1 MTMAYHELRASYA
14 FVERNI
20 NLVKRYWGWEL
31 VWMLYTIANSL
42 AVVLIA
48 RGANT
53 AVGGQPLSTAQV
65 DTLILF
71 LAIGALVWHYLA
83 VVFQT
88 VSEMIS
94 WERWEG
100 TIEYTFMAPVR
111 RGTHMVGTALFSLV
125 YGFVHTAV
133 VLVIVVLVFDLNM
146 ANANYVS
153 ASAVLIAGSLS
164 LVGIGIMGAVLPLL
178 YPERGAE
185 MTHVIQAA
193 LVLISGVYIT
203 ASEMPE
209 PLATIS
215 IFSPATYVI
224 EGIRSALIDGEG
236 FAELWPTMV
245 GLVASGFLMIP
256 LGVYV
261 FSLGERYAKRTGRL
275 KRSG

>member
-1 MTMAYHELRASYA
+1 MTMAFHELRASYA

-111 RGTHMVGTALFSLV
+111 RGTHMVGTAVFSLV
-125 YGFVHTAV
+125 YGFAHTAV
-133 VLVIVVLVFDLNM
+133 VLVIVVLAFDLNM
-146 ANANYVS
+146 SHANYVS

-236 FAELWPTMV
+236 FAELWPTML

-261 FSLGERYAKRTGRL
+261 FSIGERYAKRTGRL

>member
-1 MTMAYHELRASYA
+1 VTLAYHELKASYA

-20 NLVKRYWGWEL
+20 NLVKRYWGWEI
-31 VWMLYTIANSL
+31 VWMLYTIANSM

-48 RGANT
+48 QGTNSAIGAN
-53 AVGGQPLSTAQV
+53 ALADSEV
-65 DTLILF
+65 DRFILF

-125 YGFVHTAV
+125 YGLLHTAV
-133 VLVIVVLVFDLNM
+133 VLLVIVVFFDLDM
-146 ANANYVS
+146 SNANYLS
-153 ASAVLIAGSLS
+153 ATAVLVAGSLS

-193 LVLISGVYIT
+193 LVLVSGIYIP
-203 ASEMPE
+203 AKEMPE
-209 PLATIS
+209 PLATMS
-215 IFSPATYVI
+215 IFSPARYVI
-224 EGIRSALIDGEG
+224 EGIRSALTDGEG
-236 FAELWPTMV
+236 FGELWPTMV
-245 GLVASGFLMIP
+245 GLVLAGLVMIP
-256 LGVYV
+256 IGVYV
-261 FSLGERYAKRTGRL
+261 FSMGERYAKRTGRL